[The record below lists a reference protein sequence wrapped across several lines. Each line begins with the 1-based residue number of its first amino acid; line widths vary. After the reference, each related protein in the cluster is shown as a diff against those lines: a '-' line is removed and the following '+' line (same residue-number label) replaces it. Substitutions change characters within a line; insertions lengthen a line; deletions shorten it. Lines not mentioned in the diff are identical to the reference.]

1 MWAIMAYVSHK
12 TENDR
17 NITMFWNYWRQKF
30 EDWQKYNYV
39 LLPLEAE
46 VWKLSLLYFEFG
58 KVKDFKRIPF

>member
-1 MWAIMAYVSHK
+1 MAYVSHK

-17 NITMFWNYWRQKF
+17 NITMFCYYWRQKF

-39 LLPLEAE
+39 LLLLEAE

-58 KVKDFKRIPF
+58 KIKDFKRIPF